1 MPSYISGFIILQR
14 RRMHTAVNSL
24 ISMKLWEFFVTLSF
38 SLAGVAILAGLHF
51 WFYRVMKYISTV
63 QIIGP
68 LLPWKLTSMAF
79 LMMFSM
85 VAVSSLI
92 AAMTTLYYSFDLK
105 FLFSSPVST
114 RTLFLDKTVEAALYS
129 SWTLALVMVPFIFA
143 LGRVVGGGVFFYL
156 YFLLMLVPF
165 VLLGAAFGI
174 ALSMALMYF
183 FPTSRTRDMVW
194 MLASLA
200 LTFVYVMIRFS
211 QPERLV
217 RPDTI
222 SLVANYLQY
231 LQAPTAPY
239 LPSWWLVGGMQGFVY
254 GRYGAFAWNVALL
267 LVSVVGLYALMTYL
281 SKWVYMKG
289 FSGAQEGM
297 RRGDRGSSS
306 VPLER
311 RLVARGWVD
320 RMEWTLLW
328 KDRKLFTRDVRY
340 WSQFALI
347 VAIMLV
353 YLFSIRQLPVDSP
366 DMKSL
371 ISFLNLCVAGFV
383 VASVGLRFTFP
394 AISLE
399 GKAFWVVRMAPMGV
413 ERIMLEKVLLLAVPS
428 VLIGVLL
435 VGCSNYLLQA
445 DYFISVL
452 SVGTIIV
459 CSMACCIMGIGMGA
473 VFPKF
478 NVENIHQ
485 IESSAGGF
493 IYMAMCMGYIALTM
507 AIESYFV
514 RVHFSTKFW
523 GTRWD
528 PTLILLAVT
537 ALVALNLAAM
547 IIPWRMGVSNL
558 KRYEL

>member
-1 MPSYISGFIILQR
+1 MQSSISGFIILQR
-14 RRMHTAVNSL
+14 RRFGTAVNSL
-24 ISMKLWEFFVTLSF
+24 VSMKLWEFFVTFAF
-38 SLAGVAILAGLHF
+38 SMAGVAILVGLHF
-51 WFYRVMKYISTV
+51 WFFRVMKYLSTV

-85 VAVSSLI
+85 VAVSGLI

-105 FLFSSPVST
+105 FLFSSPVSI

-143 LGRVVGGGVFFYL
+143 LGRVMDCGVFFYI
-156 YFLLMLVPF
+156 YFLLLLVPY
-165 VLLGAAFGI
+165 VLLGAAFGV
-174 ALSMALMYF
+174 ALSMLLMYF
-183 FPTSRTRDMVW
+183 FPTSRTRDLVW
-194 MLASLA
+194 IMSSLA

-211 QPERLV
+211 QPEKLV

-222 SLVANYLQY
+222 SIVANYLQY

-239 LPSWWLVGGMQGFVY
+239 LPSWWLVGGMQAFRY
-254 GRYGAFAWNVALL
+254 GRYGEFAMHAGLL
-267 LVSVVGLYALMTYL
+267 LASVAVLYGVLTFF

-289 FSGAQEGM
+289 FSGAQEGR
-297 RRGDRGSSS
+297 RRGSASASS
-306 VPLER
+306 VPFER
-311 RLVARGWVD
+311 RLVARGWVE

-347 VAIMLV
+347 VAIILV
-353 YLFSIRQLPVDSP
+353 YLFSIRQLPVESP
-366 DMKSL
+366 DLKSL
-371 ISFLNLCVAGFV
+371 VSFLNLCVAGFV

-394 AISLE
+394 AVSLE
-399 GKAFWVVRMAPMGV
+399 GKSLWVVRSAPMGV
-413 ERIMLEKVLLLAVPS
+413 ERIMLEKVLLLSLPS
-428 VLIGVLL
+428 VLIGVIL
-435 VGCSNYLLQA
+435 VASSNYLLQA

-459 CSMACCIMGIGMGA
+459 CSLVCCIMGIGMGA

-493 IYMAMCMGYIALTM
+493 IYMAMCMGYIAVTM

-514 RVHFSTKFW
+514 RAHFHQKFW
-523 GTRWD
+523 GAQWSSE
-528 PTLILLAVT
+528 LVIAAVAALL
-537 ALVALNLAAM
+537 LLNIAATVV
-547 IIPWRMGVSNL
+547 PWRMGVNNL
-558 KRYEL
+558 KKYEL